1 MPTSFRYAQPR
12 QLAEAFEILDSHG
25 PEASVLAGGTDL
37 IVGLRKGR
45 IAPHVIVDLKKLT
58 DLSRGIELEAGRVS
72 ISAPTPLADI
82 IADHGI
88 QERFPALVQAA
99 QTIGSVQIRNR
110 ATLAGNICNAS
121 PAADTAPALLAY
133 GASVMLVS
141 RLGFRVV
148 LLEEFLL
155 GPRHTSLRSGE
166 IAAAVEIPV
175 PQART
180 GSEFARLTRR
190 RGVDLATISLCCTVG
205 PRLTRFAFGAV
216 GPKPFV
222 LSDESGLLADPGA
235 DPTARLNLLRDFV
248 AAATPISDLRG
259 SREYRHAMLLA
270 LSQRALRTAIARRDQ
285 PGPP

>member
-37 IVGLRKGR
+37 VVGLRKGQ

-72 ISAPTPLADI
+72 ISAPTPLTDI

-88 QERFPALVQAA
+88 QEHFPALVQAA
-99 QTIGSVQIRNR
+99 QTVGSVQIRNR

-133 GASVMLVS
+133 GASVVLVS

-155 GPRHTSLRSGE
+155 GPRAALCRSAGESVGAVAARITHFAASLGH
-166 IAAAVEIPV
+166 AD
-175 PQART
+175 
-180 GSEFARLTRR
+180 
-190 RGVDLATISLCCTVG
+190 GVDLVVG
-205 PRLTRFAFGAV
+205 ITHSPVLRAV
-216 GPKPFV
+216 VSHYAGT
-222 LSDESGLLADPGA
+222 DPGEP
-235 DPTARLNLLRDFV
+235 DYLSGYRLCAEGD
-248 AAATPISDLRG
+248 G
-259 SREYRHAMLLA
+259 SLA
-270 LSQRALRTAIARRDQ
+270 LSSVHRSNTT
-285 PGPP
+285 